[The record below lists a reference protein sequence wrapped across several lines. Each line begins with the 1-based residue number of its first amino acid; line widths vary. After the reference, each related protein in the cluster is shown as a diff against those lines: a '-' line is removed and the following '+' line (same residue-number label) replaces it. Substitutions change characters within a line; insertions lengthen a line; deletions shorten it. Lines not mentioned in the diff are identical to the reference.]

1 MLRILIDQDFDH
13 DILRGLIRR
22 LPKLDFE
29 TAFEVNLSEAEDR
42 ELLLWATANQHI
54 LLTHDR
60 KTMPKHF
67 ATLLER
73 DEMLTGVFV
82 VPRRLPIGQAIDEL
96 EIMISCSTMQE
107 WQNIIKI
114 LPL

>member
-1 MLRILIDQDFDH
+1 MLKILIDQDFDH
-13 DILRGLIRR
+13 DILRALIRR
-22 LPKLDFE
+22 LPKLDFV
-29 TAFEVNLSEAEDR
+29 TALNAGLSELEDQD
-42 ELLLWATANQHI
+42 LLLWASANKRV

-67 ATLLER
+67 VILYEQGKPLQ
-73 DEMLTGVFV
+73 GVFV

-96 EIMISCSTMQE
+96 EIMITCSTIQE
-107 WQNIIKI
+107 WQNNIKI

>member
-13 DILRGLIRR
+13 DILRGLVRR
-22 LPKLDFE
+22 LPSFDFV
-29 TAFEVNLSEAEDR
+29 TAFDVGLSAVDDR
-42 ELLLWATANQHI
+42 ELLLWATADNRT

-67 ATLLER
+67 AELLGKGEI
-73 DEMLTGVFV
+73 LAGVCI
-82 VPRRLPIGQAIDEL
+82 VPRRFSIGQAIEEL
-96 EIMISCSTMQE
+96 EIIISCSSNNQ
-107 WQNIIKI
+107 WRNIIKI